1 MDNFM
6 FIKKYNQFVTESR
19 DEELCNRVDQ
29 LMSDEDAARIINKY
43 ITEPEKHLT
52 PGNAV
57 NLLDD
62 NSKASL
68 KKELDDYQSMG
79 VVDKDATIEFTTVEP
94 SIETVVESFD
104 ESEITPGGKGA
115 FTSFLK
121 VMTALG
127 QKDVVSNPTLCPD
140 GFILYYL
147 SGIMETTVV
156 KSVLGRYKSLSRF
169 VDDVDYSHNELRL
182 YFGVRCDGDIEYGS
196 FSEDARPFGS
206 FRLSASSIKWLSGLD
221 LRAAFSLKKEIVN
234 LTPMDV
240 KILGKIKSDMMTY
253 EPGYNEEKMKPTLTD
268 RIISFGFKGVGKWD
282 NGVLDQGEMDNI
294 KSNFTSWVMGKSWG
308 NKVLVSIKAGSYW
321 LYIHIK
327 LK

>member
-1 MDNFM
+1 M

>member
-1 MDNFM
+1 M

-29 LMSDEDAARIINKY
+29 LMHDEDAARIINKY

-68 KKELDDYQSMG
+68 KKELDDYQNMG
-79 VVDKDATIEFTTVEP
+79 VVDKEPTVEFTTVEP
-94 SIETVVESFD
+94 SIDTVVESFD

-206 FRLSASSIKWLSGLD
+206 FRISASSIKWLSGLD

-308 NKVLVSIKAGSYW
+308 SKVLVSIKAGSYW

>member
-1 MDNFM
+1 M

-19 DEELCNRVDQ
+19 DEELCDSVDR

-57 NLLDD
+57 NLLDN
-62 NSKASL
+62 NSKTSL
-68 KKELDDYQSMG
+68 KKELDDYESMG
-79 VVDKDATIEFTTVEP
+79 VVDKEASVEFTTVEP
-94 SIETVVESFD
+94 SIEPVIERLD

-115 FTSFLK
+115 FSSFLK

-127 QKDVVSNPTLCPD
+127 QKDVVSDTASCPE
-140 GFILYYL
+140 GFILYYP

-156 KSVLGRYKSLSRF
+156 KSVLSRYKSLSRF
-169 VDDVDYSHNELRL
+169 VDDVDYSQNELRL

-196 FSEDARPFGS
+196 FADDARPFGS
-206 FRLSASSIKWLSGLD
+206 FRLSTSTIKWLSGLD

-234 LTPMDV
+234 LSPVDV
-240 KILGKIKSDMMTY
+240 KLLGKIKSDMMTY
-253 EPGYNEEKMKPTLTD
+253 EPGYNEEKMSPSLTD
-268 RIISFGFKGVGKWD
+268 RIISFGYKGVGKWD

-294 KSNFTSWVMGKSWG
+294 KSNFTSWVMSKSWG
-308 NKVLVSIKAGSYW
+308 DKVLVSIKAGSYW

>member
-1 MDNFM
+1 M

-206 FRLSASSIKWLSGLD
+206 FRLSASTIKWLSGLD

>member
-1 MDNFM
+1 M

-19 DEELCNRVDQ
+19 DEELCNRVDRM
-29 LMSDEDAARIINKY
+29 MSDEDAARIINKY
-43 ITEPEKHLT
+43 ISEPEKHLT

-68 KKELDDYQSMG
+68 NKELDDYENMG
-79 VVDKDATIEFTTVEP
+79 VVDKEPSVEFTTVEP
-94 SIETVVESFD
+94 SIETFN

-115 FTSFLK
+115 FSSFLK

-127 QKDVVSNPTLCPD
+127 QKDVVSNSSSCPE
-140 GFILYYL
+140 GFLLYYP
-147 SGIMETTVV
+147 SGLIETTIA
-156 KSVLGRYKSLSRF
+156 KSVLARYKSLSRF
-169 VDDVDYSHNELRL
+169 VEDVDYSQNELRL

-196 FSEDARPFGS
+196 FAEDARPFGS
-206 FRLSASSIKWLSGLD
+206 FRLSTSTIKWLSGLD

-234 LTPMDV
+234 LSPVDV
-240 KILGKIKSDMMTY
+240 KILGRIKSDMATY
-253 EPGYNEEKMKPTLTD
+253 EPGYNEEKLSPSLTD

-282 NGVLDQGEMDNI
+282 NGVLDQGEMENI
-294 KSNFTSWVMGKSWG
+294 KSNFTSWVMSKSWG
-308 NKVLVSIKAGSYW
+308 DKVLVSIKAGSYW